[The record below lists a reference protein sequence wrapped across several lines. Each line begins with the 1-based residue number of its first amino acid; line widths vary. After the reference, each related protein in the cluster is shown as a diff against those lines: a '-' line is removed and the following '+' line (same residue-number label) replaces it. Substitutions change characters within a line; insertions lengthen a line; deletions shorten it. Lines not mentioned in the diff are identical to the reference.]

1 MSSELKRRLGLG
13 SATALV
19 VGEVIG
25 VGIFLTP
32 AGMAK
37 VLASPLW
44 LMIVWLTMG
53 VITLC
58 GALCLGELAARVPT
72 AGGLYVYLRETF
84 GPGTAFLF
92 GWMSL
97 LVMDPGLT
105 ALLATGIATY
115 LGQVFTLSTVASRG
129 VALVT
134 ILLLAVVNILGVRFG
149 AAVLRGLTALKLA
162 FLAGVVCWGFAGGH
176 GAWSH
181 FTPFVDRVSGSPPLV
196 EALAGG
202 LISAFFSFAGWW
214 DACKMTGELRD
225 PQRTMPRAL
234 AFGIAIVA
242 AVYLAVSAV
251 FLYLLP
257 VKEVVDSETFAAQ
270 AGEVMFGPAGRV
282 IFSLIVVV
290 VVLGTLASFSMGAP
304 RVYYAMARDGL
315 FWPAV
320 AQVHARFGTP
330 TRAIAIQAFLGCL
343 LVLSGTFEQILA
355 YFFFVVVAFLALTI
369 AGLFRLRLRSL
380 TMPAY
385 STPGYPITP
394 LLFLLPIAVVLV
406 LLAMDNPTRAALG
419 VAVVALGILVY
430 GLFFRDRI
438 ANEKRGPWASL
449 PGHLRCESRPSEDR

>member
-13 SATALV
+13 SAAALV

-44 LMIVWLTMG
+44 LLIVWLTMG

-72 AGGLYVYLRETF
+72 AGGLYVYLREAF

-129 VALVT
+129 VALAT
-134 ILLLAVVNILGVRFG
+134 ILLLAIVNMVGVRFG

-162 FLAGVVCWGFAGGH
+162 FLAGVVCWGFSGGH
-176 GAWSH
+176 GSWSH
-181 FTPFVDRVSGSPPLV
+181 FTPFVDRVPGSPPLV

-234 AFGIAIVA
+234 AFGIAIVT

-251 FLYLLP
+251 FLYLVP
-257 VKEVVDSETFAAQ
+257 VEEVVDSETFAAQ
-270 AGEVMFGPAGRV
+270 AGEVMFGSAGRV

-320 AQVHARFGTP
+320 AQIHARFGTP
-330 TRAIAIQAFLGCL
+330 IRAIAIQALLGCL
-343 LVLSGTFEQILA
+343 LVLSGTFDQILA

-369 AGLFRLRLRSL
+369 AGLFKLRRRSL

-406 LLAMDNPTRAALG
+406 LLAMDNPKRAALG
-419 VAVVALGILVY
+419 VAVVALGIPVY

-438 ANEKRGPWASL
+438 ANDKLFPTIEGAEE
-449 PGHLRCESRPSEDR
+449 GH

>member
-1 MSSELKRRLGLG
+1 MASELKRRLGFG

-37 VLASPLW
+37 VLGSPLW
-44 LMIVWLTMG
+44 LLIVWLTMA
-53 VITLC
+53 VVTLC
-58 GALCLGELAARVPT
+58 GALCLGELAARVPA
-72 AGGLYVYLRETF
+72 AGGLYVYLREAF
-84 GPGTAFLF
+84 GPRTAFLF

-115 LGQVFTLSTVASRG
+115 LGQVFTLSVVASKG
-129 VALVT
+129 VASAT
-134 ILLLAVVNILGVRFG
+134 ILVLAVVNMVGVRLG
-149 AAVLRGLTALKLA
+149 AAVLRGLTVLKLG

-181 FTPFVDRVSGSPPLV
+181 FTPFVDRLPGSPLA

-234 AFGIAIVA
+234 ALGVAIVT

-251 FLYLLP
+251 FLYLVP
-257 VKEVVDSETFAAQ
+257 VEEVVDSETFAAQ
-270 AGEVMFGPAGRV
+270 AGEIMFGPAGRV
-282 IFSLIVVV
+282 VFSLIVVV

-330 TRAIAIQAFLGCL
+330 IRAIAIQAILGCL

-369 AGLFRLRLRSL
+369 AGLFKVRRRSL

-385 STPGYPITP
+385 TTPGYPITP
-394 LLFLLPIAVVLV
+394 LLFLIPIGAVLV
-406 LLAMDNPTRAALG
+406 LLAMENPQRSALG
-419 VAVVALGILVY
+419 VAVVALGVPVY
-430 GLFFRDRI
+430 GLFFRHGN
-438 ANEKRGPWASL
+438 ANDKWASSIEREEN
-449 PGHLRCESRPSEDR
+449 GQ